1 MRFPV
6 TASLRVDVCM
16 KIIRALTFFIL
27 SVFAYTRVL
36 TVCVCVRAGGRLQVC
51 VNARAG
57 ARDSADG

>member
-27 SVFAYTRVL
+27 SAFAYTRVI
-36 TVCVCVRAGGRLQVC
+36 TVCVCVCASRGEIAGMC
-51 VNARAG
+51 KCTSWCARQC
-57 ARDSADG
+57 